1 MKKRLLATLLTLCMV
16 LTMLPTAAFAAD
28 GDVAQIGDTTYATLD
43 EAVEAAEEG
52 ATIELLQ
59 DCELTKGFNKTLT
72 FTGTGKK
79 ITINK
84 QLTSNGE
91 GWMCFGLY
99 DPTRVLTFDG
109 VEVEWNSEVGTAPWL
124 MLSLSGTLNVTNGA
138 KVRFTV
144 DSGATGSRN
153 AIYMNAGS
161 SINVSNGSTFEIYG
175 YDTAGKAG
183 QALQLDQTAMSNINV
198 TGNSTFVIDGTNR
211 GYVNS
216 PNIYVE
222 DSTFIVRNC
231 TSNGSNG
238 GDFKAVDSTIV
249 YEDNAGHGL
258 SAGDVIL
265 QNSTLTADH
274 NGLYGVFVRG
284 EFLVDN
290 TSKLTVT
297 NNSYGGDY
305 AGLNINS
312 NAVSSTIKAGAE
324 VTITDNYCSG
334 LSNWRTTVFEE
345 GAKLTITGNYN
356 DKGANSYGG
365 GIYNDNKYGDAN
377 LTLPSD
383 AVIYNNHADTA
394 GDDIYNTG
402 TISFGPVGSNWS
414 LDGTILTGY
423 DEEAGESITES
434 DGTCTDKIDGWY
446 DDSTGNRWSA
456 HSAPAH
462 ADLVA
467 PPAGY
472 SASGLL
478 ALKAAHGLE
487 PLQPGDETGWEVSKS
502 KTATNL
508 DENYESQI
516 TLSLPAASYKRTM
529 DVVFVIDDTHAGSQ
543 IFYDAVNSLLDELAE
558 KDTLDIKIGVVAFD
572 AVSRDW
578 LSATSNNEYSGL
590 VSIRDN
596 NALAAVKTAIE
607 TQLDYNGTGTMKKVG
622 ATNTEWP
629 VDMAKN
635 MLDQGTGEE
644 QYLIMFSDLYGY
656 VYRGDLTLDGTMYHD
671 VPLSKRIGTW
681 DQGSLSMGTKY
692 NTFADAYAHKGEAD
706 DTLNGFF
713 RDGSWDSYWTTYQNL
728 VTAPGNTIAGEYQVP
743 SGSYSGFEKSL
754 VLTYDNLLRAAEDAH
769 VILVNNSFP
778 TGDAPSAQSMVQEM
792 LDTLEDNSTVKTYRY
807 ETSSADEALQG
818 DAAEGIFDGIR
829 EDLIQLVDA
838 GTTVEDY
845 MGYVADD
852 YNFYFVNDVNKL
864 TMKVGGVEY
873 KAVSIGDNQYG
884 FAPNE
889 SGYDYT
895 LTYVPGNKTSD
906 EHFVWTTNVAVTKDA
921 PVQLIYSVKLVNPKT
936 APGTYGTYDADGSQG
951 AAGLYTNNK
960 AILTPVD
967 SNGDKGLP
975 EAFPKPTVSYT
986 VDAPINSLTISK
998 TVNGTTDPN
1007 VLDDEF
1013 TFTVQLPEDEGPY
1026 SYRYTAG
1033 NDSGKTGTIQYNGTL
1048 TLQSGET
1055 VVIDGIPVG
1064 SPYTVSE
1071 AANRDFQTTVTKT
1084 DAANVAV
1091 LYSVNA
1097 VSATGTIGAGGASA
1111 VHFVNT
1117 YDPAVLTIK
1126 PSDLTIYMGG
1136 SQSENAVV
1144 GADGE
1149 VTENASSLP
1158 TPLFYITV
1166 PNNISTDELRFVS
1179 SEKIEGTDTSKS
1191 WEATWVGT
1199 DSAGVPLYY
1208 LEPEGDGQN
1217 EVRIKYTDA
1226 DNNVIISDQ
1235 FSPTAAHEL
1244 YKDYS
1249 AEIYTGTVD
1258 PAQITVFDGETQ
1270 LDLTLSVGQGNLRV
1284 RAVEDFDTTNKV
1296 VVDMQDAAP
1305 SNKLVAGT
1313 AAITAPE
1320 GTTYTLNDTTIELD
1334 SNDIGLLFDGII
1346 DDATANRTAALQDRI
1361 DTIMGSVGSRTTRHY
1376 QAQYLDLVD
1385 QNHGNAWVK
1394 ASEDVTIYWAY
1405 PTGTNANTKFTLYH
1419 FSNLHRDGDNSGF
1432 NIEDVSTAAVETK
1445 TLTLDEKAIS
1455 FTVEPGDFSPYVL
1468 VWETTNSSGGS
1479 SGGGSTSTPGD
1490 NDGPEL
1496 NKQDHIAYV
1505 SGYPDG
1511 TVQPNGYITREEVAT
1526 MFFRLLTDASRAN
1539 YITNYNPF
1547 PDVARERWSFYSI
1560 TTMNNADMMTG
1571 RTNGMFDPGAN
1582 ITRAE
1587 FAVVAAQFSKAQ
1599 YTGPDKFSDIS
1610 DHWARDYINRAAAEG
1625 WIAGYPDGTF
1635 GPERYI
1641 TRAEVMALVNE
1652 VLDRAPDADY
1662 MLEDM
1667 IRWPDNPELTWY
1679 YEDVQ
1684 EATNSHSYVWR
1695 NANHTVE
1702 EWKEW
1707 IPMRTYDQ
1715 MVRDAFNGVGIDR

>member
-99 DPTRVLTFDG
+99 DPTRVLTFNG

-216 PNIYVE
+216 PNIYVGN
-222 DSTFIVRNC
+222 STFIVRNC

-274 NGLYGVFVRG
+274 NGLYGVVVRG
-284 EFLVDN
+284 EFLVN
-290 TSKLTVT
+290 KTSKLTVT
-297 NNSYGGDY
+297 HNSYKGDL
-305 AGLNINS
+305 AGLKITS
-312 NAVSSTIKAGAE
+312 NVTDGKIEAGAE

-334 LSNWRTTVFEE
+334 LSNNGKVVFEE

-356 DKGANSYGG
+356 DKGTNSYGG
-365 GIYNDNKYGDAN
+365 GVYNSGGSAD

-402 TISFGPVGSNWS
+402 TISFGPVGSDWS
-414 LDGTILTGY
+414 LDGMILTGY
-423 DEEAGESITES
+423 DEETDASTIES

-446 DDSTGNRWSA
+446 DDSTNDRWSA
-456 HSAPAH
+456 HSAPPH

-467 PPAGY
+467 PPVGY

-487 PLQPGDETGWEVSKS
+487 PIQPGDETGWDISKS

-508 DENYESQI
+508 DENNESQI
-516 TLSLPAASYKRTM
+516 TLSLPAAEEELVS
-529 DVVFVIDDTHAGSQ
+529 DVVFV
-543 IFYDAVNSLLDELAE
+543 LDESSCSEAVKGSVADMLNNLYRQIA
-558 KDTLDIKIGVVAFD
+558 DTDATIKIGAVQFRGEVTKLPLTELTETTKD
-572 AVSRDW
+572 AVTKFMSKRPEIPGSNM
-578 LSATSNNEYSGL
+578 SAGL
-590 VSIRDN
+590 
-596 NALAAVKTAIE
+596 LAGEK
-607 TQLDYNGTGTMKKVG
+607 
-622 ATNTEWP
+622 
-629 VDMAKN
+629 
-635 MLDQGTGEE
+635 MLDEDNTVDNSRK
-644 QYLIMFSDLYGY
+644 YLILISDGITYIWDDETTENQENYG
-656 VYRGDLTLDGTMYHD
+656 VNFANADTPNQAMLAGPDGWD
-671 VPLSKRIGTW
+671 VKH
-681 DQGSLSMGTKY
+681 GTKY
-692 NTFADAYAHKGEAD
+692 VPNDWSQELAIIAKVMDKTITDKASYYGRDNWNHNTFVAYGEK
-706 DTLNGFF
+706 
-713 RDGSWDSYWTTYQNL
+713 DGYASTVDVALYKAYELYQN
-728 VTAPGNTIAGEYQVP
+728 IASKYHSYAVMAGVESDMDYFPFGP
-743 SGSYSGFEKSL
+743 SFMNYLADGKTVSFKDIQKDIYYLLDKGS
-754 VLTYDNLLRAAEDAH
+754 
-769 VILVNNSFP
+769 
-778 TGDAPSAQSMVQEM
+778 
-792 LDTLEDNSTVKTYRY
+792 
-807 ETSSADEALQG
+807 
-818 DAAEGIFDGIR
+818 
-829 EDLIQLVDA
+829 
-838 GTTVEDY
+838 TVEDY

-852 YNFYFVNDVNKL
+852 YNFDFVNDQEKL
-864 TMKVGGVEY
+864 SMKVGGVEY
-873 KAVSIGDNQYG
+873 KAVPIGSNQYG
-884 FAPNE
+884 FVYNE
-889 SGYDYT
+889 GSEQYDYV

-906 EHFVWTTNVAVTKDA
+906 EHFVWEINVPVSNFA

-936 APGTYGTYDADGSQG
+936 APGTYGEYDADGSKG
-951 AAGLYTNNK
+951 YDGLYTNNK

-967 SNGDKGLP
+967 SNGDEGLP

-1013 TFTVQLPEDEGPY
+1013 TFTVQLPVDESPY

-1055 VVIDGIPVG
+1055 VVIDGVPVG
-1064 SPYTVSE
+1064 SQYTVSE
-1071 AANRDFQTTVTKT
+1071 TANRDFQTTVKKT

-1091 LYSVNA
+1091 LDHASA
-1097 VSATGTIGAGGASA
+1097 VSATGTIGVGGASA

-1117 YDPAVLTIK
+1117 Y
-1126 PSDLTIYMGG
+1126 
-1136 SQSENAVV
+1136 
-1144 GADGE
+1144 
-1149 VTENASSLP
+1149 
-1158 TPLFYITV
+1158 
-1166 PNNISTDELRFVS
+1166 
-1179 SEKIEGTDTSKS
+1179 
-1191 WEATWVGT
+1191 
-1199 DSAGVPLYY
+1199 
-1208 LEPEGDGQN
+1208 
-1217 EVRIKYTDA
+1217 
-1226 DNNVIISDQ
+1226 
-1235 FSPTAAHEL
+1235 
-1244 YKDYS
+1244 
-1249 AEIYTGTVD
+1249 
-1258 PAQITVFDGETQ
+1258 
-1270 LDLTLSVGQGNLRV
+1270 
-1284 RAVEDFDTTNKV
+1284 
-1296 VVDMQDAAP
+1296 
-1305 SNKLVAGT
+1305 
-1313 AAITAPE
+1313 
-1320 GTTYTLNDTTIELD
+1320 
-1334 SNDIGLLFDGII
+1334 
-1346 DDATANRTAALQDRI
+1346 
-1361 DTIMGSVGSRTTRHY
+1361 
-1376 QAQYLDLVD
+1376 
-1385 QNHGNAWVK
+1385 
-1394 ASEDVTIYWAY
+1394 
-1405 PTGTNANTKFTLYH
+1405 
-1419 FSNLHRDGDNSGF
+1419 
-1432 NIEDVSTAAVETK
+1432 
-1445 TLTLDEKAIS
+1445 
-1455 FTVEPGDFSPYVL
+1455 
-1468 VWETTNSSGGS
+1468 SSGGS

-1490 NDGPEL
+1490 NDGPGL

-1560 TTMNNADMMTG
+1560 TTMNNADIMTG

-1702 EWKEW
+1702 EWKKW

>member
-28 GDVAQIGDTTYATLD
+28 GYVAQIGNTTYATLD

-59 DCELTKGFNKTLT
+59 DCDLTKGFNKTLT
-72 FTGTGKK
+72 FSGTGK
-79 ITINK
+79 ITIDK
-84 QLTSNGE
+84 QLTSDGE
-91 GWMCFGLY
+91 GWMCFGLG
-99 DPTRVLTFDG
+99 DPSRVLTFDG
-109 VEVEWNSEVGTAPWL
+109 VEVEWTSEVGTAPWL

-175 YDTAGKAG
+175 YDTAAKAG
-183 QALQLDQTAMSNINV
+183 QALQLDQTAKSNINV

-216 PNIYVE
+216 PNIYVGN
-222 DSTFIVRNC
+222 STFIVRNC

-238 GDFKAVDSTIV
+238 GNFKAVDSTIV
-249 YEDNAGHGL
+249 YKDNAGHGL

-274 NGLYGVFVRG
+274 NGLYGVYVG
-284 EFLVDN
+284 GKFLVDN
-290 TSKLTVT
+290 TSELTVT
-297 NNSYGGDY
+297 NNSYGGDK

-312 NAVSSTIKAGAE
+312 NAASSTIKAGAE
-324 VTITDNYCSG
+324 VTIIDNYCSG

-365 GIYNDNKYGDAN
+365 GVYNDNRYGAAN

-383 AVIYNNHADTA
+383 AVIYNNHAKTA

-467 PPAGY
+467 PPVRY

-487 PLQPGDETGWEVSKS
+487 PIQPGDETGWEVSKS

-508 DENYESQI
+508 DENNESQI
-516 TLSLPAASYKRTM
+516 TLSLPAAEEELVS
-529 DVVFVIDDTHAGSQ
+529 DVVFV
-543 IFYDAVNSLLDELAE
+543 LDESSCSEAVKGSVADMLNNLYQQIA
-558 KDTLDIKIGVVAFD
+558 DTDATIKIGAVQFRGEVKKLPLTELTETTKD
-572 AVSRDW
+572 AVTKFMSKKPEIPGSNM
-578 LSATSNNEYSGL
+578 SAGL
-590 VSIRDN
+590 
-596 NALAAVKTAIE
+596 LAGEK
-607 TQLDYNGTGTMKKVG
+607 
-622 ATNTEWP
+622 
-629 VDMAKN
+629 
-635 MLDQGTGEE
+635 MLDEDNTVDNSRK
-644 QYLIMFSDLYGY
+644 YLILISDGITYIW
-656 VYRGDLTLDGTMYHD
+656 DDKATDGQENLGINYANVDAPNQAMLAGPDGWD
-671 VPLSKRIGTW
+671 VKH
-681 DQGSLSMGTKY
+681 GTKY
-692 NTFADAYAHKGEAD
+692 VPNDWSQELAIIAKVMDKTITDKASYYSRDNWDHNTFVAYGEK
-706 DTLNGFF
+706 
-713 RDGSWDSYWTTYQNL
+713 DGYASTVDVALYKAYELYQN
-728 VTAPGNTIAGEYQVP
+728 IASKYHSYAVMAGVESDMDYFPFGPSFMNYLADGKQV
-743 SGSYSGFEKSL
+743 GFDDIQKDI
-754 VLTYDNLLRAAEDAH
+754 YYLL
-769 VILVNNSFP
+769 
-778 TGDAPSAQSMVQEM
+778 
-792 LDTLEDNSTVKTYRY
+792 
-807 ETSSADEALQG
+807 
-818 DAAEGIFDGIR
+818 
-829 EDLIQLVDA
+829 DA
-838 GTTVEDY
+838 GSTVEDY

-852 YNFYFVNDVNKL
+852 YNFNFVNDAAKL
-864 TMKVGGVEY
+864 TMKVGDQTYSANPIEGEE
-873 KAVSIGDNQYG
+873 NTYG

-889 SGYDYT
+889 SGDYDYV
-895 LTYVPGNKTSD
+895 LTYIPGKLTSD
-906 EHFVWTTNVAVTKDA
+906 ENFVWEINVPVSNFA
-921 PVQLIYSVKLVNPKT
+921 PVQLSYFVKLMNPKT
-936 APGTYGTYDADGSQG
+936 TPGTYGTYDEDGSEKEE
-951 AAGLYTNNK
+951 GLYTNNK
-960 AILTPVD
+960 AILHPVD
-967 SNGDKGLP
+967 SNNQPGLP
-975 EAFPKPTVSYT
+975 EAFAKPTVSYT
-986 VDAPINSLTISK
+986 VGKPVNSLTISK
-998 TVNGTTDPN
+998 TVKGTADQEI
-1007 VLDDEF
+1007 LGQKF
-1013 TFTVQLPEDEGPY
+1013 TFTVQLSDGSY
-1026 SYRYTAG
+1026 DYRYTDG
-1033 NDSGKTGTIQYNGTL
+1033 ENMGKTGTIQNGGTL
-1048 TLQSGET
+1048 TLQNGET

-1064 SPYTVSE
+1064 SRYTVSE
-1071 AANRDFQTTVTKT
+1071 AANRDFQTTVKKT

-1091 LYSVNA
+1091 LDHASA
-1097 VSATGTIGAGGASA
+1097 VSATGTIGVGGASA

-1117 YDPAVLTIK
+1117 Y
-1126 PSDLTIYMGG
+1126 
-1136 SQSENAVV
+1136 
-1144 GADGE
+1144 
-1149 VTENASSLP
+1149 
-1158 TPLFYITV
+1158 
-1166 PNNISTDELRFVS
+1166 
-1179 SEKIEGTDTSKS
+1179 
-1191 WEATWVGT
+1191 
-1199 DSAGVPLYY
+1199 
-1208 LEPEGDGQN
+1208 
-1217 EVRIKYTDA
+1217 
-1226 DNNVIISDQ
+1226 
-1235 FSPTAAHEL
+1235 
-1244 YKDYS
+1244 
-1249 AEIYTGTVD
+1249 
-1258 PAQITVFDGETQ
+1258 
-1270 LDLTLSVGQGNLRV
+1270 
-1284 RAVEDFDTTNKV
+1284 
-1296 VVDMQDAAP
+1296 
-1305 SNKLVAGT
+1305 
-1313 AAITAPE
+1313 
-1320 GTTYTLNDTTIELD
+1320 
-1334 SNDIGLLFDGII
+1334 
-1346 DDATANRTAALQDRI
+1346 
-1361 DTIMGSVGSRTTRHY
+1361 
-1376 QAQYLDLVD
+1376 
-1385 QNHGNAWVK
+1385 
-1394 ASEDVTIYWAY
+1394 
-1405 PTGTNANTKFTLYH
+1405 
-1419 FSNLHRDGDNSGF
+1419 
-1432 NIEDVSTAAVETK
+1432 
-1445 TLTLDEKAIS
+1445 
-1455 FTVEPGDFSPYVL
+1455 
-1468 VWETTNSSGGS
+1468 SSGGS

-1490 NDGPEL
+1490 NDGPGL

-1560 TTMNNADMMTG
+1560 TTMNNADIMTG

-1702 EWKEW
+1702 EWKKW